1 METEKELNIVSN
13 YHFLPDYR
21 STIFILVGLGYY
33 HPCYFFLPDPVTKIN
48 VIHIEVLPPIVLAH
62 VKDQWC
68 RVPQKNANPRKK
80 HGLMDFLV
88 YGNRKCL
95 WIQPSLLM
103 ARVNCTLGF
112 DTNGRLLTC

>member
-1 METEKELNIVSN
+1 METEKELNVVSN
-13 YHFLPDYR
+13 FHFLPDYR

-68 RVPQKNANPRKK
+68 RVPQKMLTLEKTWSNGFSCLRKSEMFVDPTLAP
-80 HGLMDFLV
+80 HGSGQLHF
-88 YGNRKCL
+88 
-95 WIQPSLLM
+95 
-103 ARVNCTLGF
+103 GF
-112 DTNGRLLTC
+112 